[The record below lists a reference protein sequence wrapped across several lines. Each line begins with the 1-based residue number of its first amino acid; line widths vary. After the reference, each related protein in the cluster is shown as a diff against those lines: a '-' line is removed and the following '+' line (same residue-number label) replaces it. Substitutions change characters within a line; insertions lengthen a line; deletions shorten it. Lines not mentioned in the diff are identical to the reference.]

1 MMDKLQNLPHRHQ
14 HLSVLI
20 SIYYQERARTMKI
33 VLENIHKSYGKR
45 VIVNRVNLSV
55 AQGEVVG
62 LLGPNGA
69 GKTTT
74 FYIATGL
81 EKPNQG
87 KVWLGNLDV
96 TEMPMHKR
104 ARLGIGYL
112 AQEPSVF
119 RQLSVQD
126 NILLVLEQTNVP
138 RWEWTRRLTTL
149 LREFRLEKL
158 ANSKGIQLSGGE
170 RRRTEL
176 ARSLAA
182 GQEGPKFLLLDE
194 PFAGVDPIAVS
205 EIQQIVAR
213 LRDRGMGILITDHN
227 VRETLAITDRAYIM
241 REGQILAFGATD
253 ELYGNSLVRQYYLG
267 DNFQV

>member
-1 MMDKLQNLPHRHQ
+1 MMDKLQNLLHRHQ
-14 HLSVLI
+14 HSSVLI

-55 AQGEVVG
+55 AQGEIVG

-87 KVWLGNLDV
+87 KVWLGNVDV
-96 TEMPMHKR
+96 TGMPMHKR

>member
-1 MMDKLQNLPHRHQ
+1 
-14 HLSVLI
+14 
-20 SIYYQERARTMKI
+20 MKI

-55 AQGEVVG
+55 SQGEIVG

-74 FYIATGL
+74 FYITTGL

-87 KVWLGNLDV
+87 KVWLDNLDI
-96 TEMPMHKR
+96 TGLPMHKR

-112 AQEPSVF
+112 AQEASIF

-138 RWEWTRRLTTL
+138 RWEWSKRLANIL
-149 LREFRLEKL
+149 SEFRLEKV
-158 ANSKGIQLSGGE
+158 ARSKGIQLSGGE

-176 ARSLAA
+176 ARTLAA
-182 GQEGPKFLLLDE
+182 GREGPKFLLLDE
-194 PFAGVDPIAVS
+194 PFAGVDPIAVY
-205 EIQQIVAR
+205 EIQHIVAQ
-213 LRDRGMGILITDHN
+213 LRDRGIGILITDHN

-241 REGQILAFGATD
+241 REGQILAYGTAD
-253 ELYGNSLVRQYYLG
+253 ELYNNPLVRQYYLG

>member
-1 MMDKLQNLPHRHQ
+1 
-14 HLSVLI
+14 V
-20 SIYYQERARTMKI
+20 KI

-55 AQGEVVG
+55 VQGEVVG

-87 KVWLGNLDV
+87 RVWLDTQDITGL
-96 TEMPMHKR
+96 PMHKR

-112 AQEPSVF
+112 AQEASVF

-138 RWEWTRRLTTL
+138 RWEWPRRLQTL
-149 LREFRLEKL
+149 LREFRLEKV

-176 ARSLAA
+176 ARALAA
-182 GQEGPKFLLLDE
+182 GREGPQFLLLDE
-194 PFAGVDPIAVS
+194 PFAGVDPIAVA
-205 EIQQIVAR
+205 EIQEIVAG

-241 REGQILAFGATD
+241 REGQILASGTD
-253 ELYGNSLVRQYYLG
+253 AELYSNPLVRQYYLG
-267 DNFQV
+267 DNFQA